1 MYIRSRRS
9 FRLNSMLPLA
19 VLVCVG
25 VVVTTIAQAGEPV
38 AAPAKL
44 LVNLDQAGQG
54 VVPAETPQRL
64 SQRSWLLPNGVVS
77 SFSRGMY
84 HMQLNNA
91 GAAHG
96 ASLARNLTVTLSV
109 GYSDDDRPVAVPAA
123 ALSARRNGLQAN
135 RDARPAMFMS
145 VGSQW

>member
-25 VVVTTIAQAGEPV
+25 VVVTTIAQAGEPG

-44 LVNLDQAGQG
+44 LVNVDQASHD
-54 VVPAETPQRL
+54 VVAEAPQRL
-64 SQRSWLLPNGVVS
+64 SERSWLLPNGVVS

-91 GAAHG
+91 RVAHG

-123 ALSARRNGLQAN
+123 ALSAGRKGLRAN
-135 RDARPAMFMS
+135 RDASPAMFMS